1 MDPAEKFIEIVTER
15 AFDRLLEK
23 LKERRKKKECFALL
37 DQEVNRFFNDYAC
50 KYIESKSFEKFV
62 LLNRYKIACDVRL
75 VSVIEHQK
83 KEALKDYIFLA
94 KTIAVWNNEVFNS
107 TEEQC
112 VSAYCKLVASV
123 SERFCSLAR
132 DRENLT
138 VSDELLKRI
147 DAYAKDAFIQN
158 QELIDFC
165 NEINNN
171 QINFKY
177 IIKSIPPVVRNT
189 KPLHYTSNVIKNI
202 VGREKELSQLK
213 KFMDQRCNVSVWG
226 IQGPGGVGKNKL
238 VYEFIKTYTDDEM
251 WSFRIVDY
259 RKVALFNLCNDWNYD
274 KNLCLV
280 IDYSEFV
287 KEQICEWLSKLSIKK
302 RRGKKLRIILLSR
315 VTDGFEHELEACGN
329 VYYKNHKFLNV
340 SMLSMEECIDLAN
353 QYSNYFKKRPL
364 TEEERKRIS
373 ASIKANLNAADY
385 RPLFILLITIVS
397 LSRRHSSSVMNWI
410 EICDYVYEKDNK
422 ELKTLIPD
430 NDIRLSLNNLIMFS
444 TVFGKT
450 LMDKQHSFIGSDAS
464 NVLDYL
470 LKNDK
475 DFFEL
480 SIEMTGRYT
489 DNDGKYMLY
498 PKTPDIIGEYFVLKR
513 MRNNAFPL
521 GEWSDYIVKN
531 LDESKSF
538 WFRTINDF
546 APNAD
551 FDVLFCRLFK
561 SILKNE
567 YLENAYVDIYPLILY
582 YLDLCSYDAFQ
593 KLFPMLK
600 TNNQVI
606 NRVMKKYVDS
616 WVKSYTTK
624 KLGIEKIV
632 YVCENCD
639 YDNADISG
647 EIVSVLRKLRDN
659 SNSIEDRV
667 FFINLIESILEMT
680 TISSKEQ
687 ETILKKMN
695 ESLKPEDEEEHADEL
710 GDHKPITN
718 IEENRLI
725 SRGVILDEY
734 LRGYQPLISN
744 AISGLDYEQ
753 AINSINELCSFVF
766 SKLPELGVYE
776 IDKRLW
782 CGIPVVMQSLSR
794 LCMVTNDEICLDNK
808 EKILKQVSKNLKDT
822 IKYAKTNQK
831 PHLSIHVANTIN
843 NFLQPQSVSTWNTP
857 YATVYKHIKSIDSLN
872 AEIERARHLNSAS
885 SS

>member
-1 MDPAEKFIEIVTER
+1 MDPVEKFIEIVTER
-15 AFDRLLEK
+15 AFDKILEK
-23 LKERRKKKECFALL
+23 LKEKRKKKECFALL
-37 DQEVNRFFNDYAC
+37 NREFNRFFNDYAC
-50 KYIESKSFEKFV
+50 KYIESKSFDTFV
-62 LLNRYKIACDVRL
+62 VLNRYKIACDVRL

-83 KEALKDYIFLA
+83 KEALDDYKFRA

-112 VSAYCKLVASV
+112 VSAYCKMVANI
-123 SERFCSLAR
+123 SEKFCSLAR
-132 DRENLT
+132 NRESLT

-147 DAYAKDAFIQN
+147 DAYAKEADIKY

-171 QINFKY
+171 QINFQY

-189 KPLHYTSNVIKNI
+189 KPLHYTSSVIKNI

-226 IQGPGGVGKNKL
+226 IQGPGGIGKNKL
-238 VYEFIKTYTDDEM
+238 VYEFIKAYADDET

-259 RKVALFNLCNDWNYD
+259 RKVGLFNLCNDWNYD

-287 KEQICEWLSKLSIKK
+287 KEQICEWLSKLSVKR

-329 VYYKNHKFLNV
+329 VYYKKHNFLDV

-353 QYSNYFKKRPL
+353 QYSYYYQNRPL
-364 TEEERKRIS
+364 TEKEKERIS
-373 ASIKANLNAADY
+373 ASIKANLNSANY

-397 LSRRHSSSVMNWI
+397 LSRRHSSGVMNWI
-410 EICDYVYEKDNK
+410 EICDYAYEKDNK
-422 ELKTLIPD
+422 ELKKLIPD
-430 NDIRLSLNNLIMFS
+430 NDIRLSLSKLIMFS

-450 LMDKQHSFIGSDAS
+450 LMDKQHSFVGSEAS

-475 DFFEL
+475 DFLDL
-480 SIEMTGRYT
+480 SKEMTGRYT
-489 DNDGKYMLY
+489 DSDGKYMLY
-498 PKTPDIIGEYFVLKR
+498 PKTPDIIGEYYVLKR

-538 WFRTINDF
+538 WLRAINDF

-551 FDVLFCRLFK
+551 FDVVFCRLFS

-567 YLENAYVDIYPLILY
+567 YLKNAYVDIYPLVSY

-593 KLFPMLK
+593 KLFPLLK
-600 TNNQVI
+600 TNNQAI

-616 WVKSYTTK
+616 WITSYTK
-624 KLGIEKIV
+624 EKLNTEKVV
-632 YVCENCD
+632 YICENYD

-647 EIVSVLRKLRDN
+647 EILSVLRKLRDN
-659 SNSIEDRV
+659 SNSIEDKH
-667 FFINLIESILEMT
+667 FFIKCIESILEMT

-687 ETILKKMN
+687 EAILKMMD
-695 ESLKPEDEEEHADEL
+695 ETLKTADEEGYAD
-710 GDHKPITN
+710 GPNNHIPATT

-734 LRGYQPLISN
+734 MRGYQPLVSN
-744 AISGLDYEQ
+744 AISCLDYEQ
-753 AINSINELCSFVF
+753 AIKHFNELCSFVF

-776 IDKRLW
+776 VEKRRW

-794 LCMVTNDEICLDNK
+794 LCMATNDEISLDSK
-808 EKILKQVSKNLKDT
+808 EIILKKVCANLKDT
-822 IKYAKTNQK
+822 FRYAESNHNPQ
-831 PHLSIHVANTIN
+831 LRIHVANAIN

-857 YATVYKHIKSIDSLN
+857 YVTVYNQIKPIDSYLFKKKMQ
-872 AEIERARHLNSAS
+872 
-885 SS
+885 